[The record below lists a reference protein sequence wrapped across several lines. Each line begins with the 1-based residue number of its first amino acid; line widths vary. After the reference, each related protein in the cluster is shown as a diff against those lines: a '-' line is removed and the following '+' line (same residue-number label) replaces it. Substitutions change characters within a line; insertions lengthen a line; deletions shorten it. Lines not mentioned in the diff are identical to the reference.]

1 MNLSAYCQGLEA
13 GNKGATLNGETWVC
27 IHADNTTSPLNLQA
41 ACETTYSQRPILAEE
56 ITPGVPFSWKCFLAS
71 ASEGGKETGG
81 GRTATTTSVSCNYV
95 FATFTDTCTAT
106 VTGSPTPTGQ
116 VSFTS
121 AAGGV
126 FTVGSSCNLVAGAG
140 SAGCSVQFQPT
151 STSLATVTSTRITA
165 SYAGNAANQS
175 SSGSTV
181 FGSAFLIERQET
193 ALREG
198 CAQAQG
204 GGAELTPTGVNATLN
219 VVVPGTVTVTIIGFE
234 GGGSTL
240 PVSLPRLH
248 PVAAASSQPA
258 TGGAGCSVVVAW
270 CNGCGTLPVSLP
282 RLHPVAAAAAAKRKK
297 PKPKLPLIASLT
309 RHLTRGG
316 KTKLLIPYTAHGR
329 KVERA
334 FIKQLRAYKHHHT
347 RGARKPRLKLKLT
360 LGYKPG

>member
-1 MNLSAYCQGLEA
+1 MRFGGRSSVRGFAVALCVAGVLSSLASAADATTGTEIGGLNLSAYCQGLEA

-27 IHADNTTSPLNLQA
+27 IHADNTTSPLSLQA

-106 VTGSPTPTGQ
+106 VNGSTPTGQ

-126 FTVGSSCNLVAGAG
+126 FTLGSSCNLVAGAG

-151 STSLATVTSTRITA
+151 SASLATVTSTQISA
-165 SYAGNAANQS
+165 SYAGDARNQPS
-175 SSGSTV
+175 AGNTV
-181 FGSAFLIERQET
+181 FGSASPLESQEKG
-193 ALREG
+193 LRET

-204 GGAELTPTGVNATLN
+204 EGTPLTAEGVSVTLN
-219 VVVPGTVTVTIIGFE
+219 VVVPGSVNASVVAFE

-240 PVSLPRLH
+240 PVSLPRL
-248 PVAAASSQPA
+248 VSNRRASSQPA

-282 RLHPVAAAAAAKRKK
+282 RLHPVPRAAAKHRKPQKK
-297 PKPKLPLIASLT
+297 PPVIATLKRTIT
-309 RHLTRGG
+309 R
-316 KTKLLIPYTAHGR
+316 A
-329 KVERA
+329 
-334 FIKQLRAYKHHHT
+334 
-347 RGARKPRLKLKLT
+347 ARSSC
-360 LGYKPG
+360 